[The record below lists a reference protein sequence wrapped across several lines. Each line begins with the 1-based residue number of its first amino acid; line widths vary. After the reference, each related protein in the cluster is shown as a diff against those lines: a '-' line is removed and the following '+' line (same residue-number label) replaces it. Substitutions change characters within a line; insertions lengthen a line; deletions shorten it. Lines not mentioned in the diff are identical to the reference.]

1 MKSIMVAALCLA
13 GSLQLMAQE
22 PLQDW
27 AGLERYQEDN
37 KMVQG
42 PVKAVFMGNSITDGW
57 PVADPDFFTQRDKRA
72 GFCTDVDAF
81 PSGCDCIESAGRCDS
96 GRDKRYCS

>member
-42 PVKAVFMGNSITDGW
+42 PVKAVFMGNSITDG
-57 PVADPDFFTQRDKRA
+57 
-72 GFCTDVDAF
+72 
-81 PSGCDCIESAGRCDS
+81 
-96 GRDKRYCS
+96 

>member
-42 PVKAVFMGNSITDGW
+42 
-57 PVADPDFFTQRDKRA
+57 
-72 GFCTDVDAF
+72 
-81 PSGCDCIESAGRCDS
+81 
-96 GRDKRYCS
+96 